1 MVLIVVGVLVVLALD
16 GGILA
21 VKVLVLQ
28 LARDGAG
35 APRLHIGDGRID
47 GVVGAVGFRAGC
59 HENDGIGQREPG
71 FRQTH
76 HVGCVHCRLDDGDD
90 LRVCKAHVL
99 TGADHQ
105 PAAGRGQVARFQ
117 QTGQIVE
124 GGVGVGAAHGL
135 LVGRHDVV
143 VVVAVPVVPHG
154 RAAGDLLYHLEGD
167 VLSGSVHGGRRHHEI
182 ETAQRLAQVAARTLG
197 EVGAGVLVH
206 HDRL

>member
-1 MVLIVVGVLVVLALD
+1 MCI
-16 GGILA
+16 
-21 VKVLVLQ
+21 
-28 LARDGAG
+28 RDS
-35 APRLHIGDGRID
+35 
-47 GVVGAVGFRAGC
+47 
-59 HENDGIGQREPG
+59 
-71 FRQTH
+71 
-76 HVGCVHCRLDDGDD
+76 LDDGDD

-124 GGVGVGAAHGL
+124 GCVGVGTAHGL

-167 VLSGSVHGGRRHHEI
+167 VLSGFVHGGRRHHEI
-182 ETAQRLAQVAARTLG
+182 ETAQRLAQVAARDVYKRQLRGWVMSPQT
-197 EVGAGVLVH
+197 
-206 HDRL
+206 R

>member
-1 MVLIVVGVLVVLALD
+1 M
-16 GGILA
+16 
-21 VKVLVLQ
+21 
-28 LARDGAG
+28 
-35 APRLHIGDGRID
+35 
-47 GVVGAVGFRAGC
+47 GAVGFRAGC

-117 QTGQIVE
+117 QTGQVVE
-124 GGVGVGAAHGL
+124 GG
-135 LVGRHDVV
+135 RHNVV

-167 VLSGSVHGGRRHHEI
+167 VLSGSVHGGCRHHEI
-182 ETAQRLAQVAARTLG
+182 ETTQRLAQVAARTLG